1 MPGQGRSQFVGPLD
15 LGDSASSFVVQG
27 LPTEFF
33 ILPSAIERP
42 VFVATER
49 IPRRYI
55 EVRNGRISRFVLASD
70 DRPVNLDMSGIRM
83 VLPVTASYFDVQK
96 RIAATTGAQPAKI
109 LLMYDDVPMTPREY
123 ATVKT
128 FPHGRP
134 MSYQVLNGQA
144 TVCSLCLYIPI
155 SFLFV
160 SPMFVFQPK
169 TPVWL
174 EVEVT
179 AEKLLLDLPAR
190 LVPELRR
197 GRRLTLQCSRG
208 RAGAIEKVCANSYQL
223 RAEPIRV
230 DVVRYQF
237 PTEKWQLLYLLDR
250 KLPMS
255 IELRFP
261 KSRALDQFIGVSR
274 VVSITLTSTFRD
286 IRRVLARLQQT
297 YLSEDMDA
305 FLFATKKVKLQAD
318 LGLDANLYDEMKA
331 FITKFSFPRQRVCIG
346 LVAHDALVMM
356 RIQRPLIARSL
367 SGTINMRD

>member
-1 MPGQGRSQFVGPLD
+1 MH
-15 LGDSASSFVVQG
+15 
-27 LPTEFF
+27 
-33 ILPSAIERP
+33 
-42 VFVATER
+42 
-49 IPRRYI
+49 
-55 EVRNGRISRFVLASD
+55 
-70 DRPVNLDMSGIRM
+70 
-83 VLPVTASYFDVQK
+83 
-96 RIAATTGAQPAKI
+96 
-109 LLMYDDVPMTPREY
+109 DDVPMTPREY

-128 FPHGRP
+128 FPHGRRL
-134 MSYQVLNGQA
+134 SYQVLNGQA

-169 TPVWL
+169 MLVWL
-174 EVEVT
+174 DAEVT
-179 AEKLLLDLPAR
+179 AEKLLMDLPAR

-197 GRRLTLQCSRG
+197 GHKLTLQCSRG
-208 RAGAIEKVCANSYQL
+208 RAGAIEKVYANAYQL

-237 PTEKWQLLYLLDR
+237 PTEKWQFLSLLNW

-255 IELRFP
+255 IEVRYP
-261 KSRALDQFIGVSR
+261 KSRALDEFIGVSR
-274 VVSITLTSTFRD
+274 IVSVTQTSTFRD

-331 FITKFSFPRQRVCIG
+331 FVAKFSFPRQRVCIG
-346 LVAHDALVMM
+346 LVPHDALVMM
-356 RIQRPLIARSL
+356 RIQRPVIARSL
-367 SGTINMRD
+367 GRTINMRNSARPIAEAPG